1 MKTLTKLASA
11 VGISMALAAG
21 PALADPFVS
30 GTASLNGFFDSYSAS
45 ANAIVSDLTS
55 IDVSSAALVGGTT
68 GNLTPNGVATAT
80 DFTIVPFAPGIIY
93 TFNGFTFTV
102 QSVANITSTPIAC
115 DAAGCTDDL
124 RFDIAGTITAA
135 GYAPTAFNGTWTGNG
150 SCQEAA
156 TANTCI
162 STSKSGSW
170 SVSLTALGTNIPEPG
185 SLALIGIALAGLG
198 LVRRKQA

>member
-1 MKTLTKLASA
+1 MTPVFGKSLLNLKLDIFL
-11 VGISMALAAG
+11 VIQPFLANIDRQG
-21 PALADPFVS
+21 PVAAHLKI
-30 GTASLNGFFDSYSAS
+30 GFDG
-45 ANAIVSDLTS
+45 VT
-55 IDVSSAALVGGTT
+55 SAALVGGTT

-162 STSKSGSW
+162 ESSKSGSW